1 MSVQSGR
8 RDNTSA
14 VSETVRGPIRLSA
27 AALVLSVASDTLAI
41 PCNTASSCQYLI
53 SRRRMSS
60 YSPSRELGRS
70 AAPTSDAISQP

>member
-8 RDNTSA
+8 RDSTSA

-60 YSPSRELGRS
+60 YSFSREFGRL
-70 AAPTSDAISQP
+70 AASTSDAISQP